1 MDSDDTP
8 IIINEEALTE
18 AFVPTRL
25 LHREGQIRELERCLK
40 PALKNRS
47 IENIFLMGTSGT
59 GKTTITK
66 WILENYFKEISA
78 YVNCWKYR
86 TTHEVLKEILLAL
99 QIPVHGREPTG
110 ELTKSLEKILK
121 KRKTIVCLDEVDR
134 LDDFDLLYLL
144 ARSGYG
150 LILISTRCHV
160 LAGLTSRIKSGLAL
174 TEIEF
179 PPYKTDELYEI
190 IRDRVEFAFRPGSL
204 KNEFIKLASLA
215 AQGDARTG
223 LEIVRKAGKKAE
235 ARYLNEVT
243 MRELEETINE
253 TNKLKMIYP
262 VDKLNEHQKTIYDI
276 LEKKRKLSSGLLY
289 NEYCAL
295 MKSPVVDRAYRNYM
309 RRMVNL
315 GLIRSEGKGRW
326 KSYEIVR

>member
-1 MDSDDTP
+1 MNEY
-8 IIINEEALTE
+8 IIINEDALTE
-18 AFVPTRL
+18 AFIPTRL

-66 WILENYFKEISA
+66 WILENYFKEIST

-86 TTHEVLKEILLAL
+86 TTHEVLKEVLLAL
-99 QIPVHGREPTG
+99 QVPVHGREPTG
-110 ELTKSLEKILK
+110 ELIKSLEKILK
-121 KRKTIVCLDEVDR
+121 KRKVIVCLDEVDR

-160 LAGLTSRIKSGLAL
+160 LASLTTRIRGSLAL

-179 PPYKTDELYEI
+179 PPYKTDELYDI
-190 IRDRVEFAFRPGSL
+190 IRDRVEYAFRPGSL
-204 KNEFIKLASLA
+204 KNEFIKLASVA

-235 ARYLNEVT
+235 VRYLNEVT
-243 MRELEETINE
+243 MRELEEAMTE
-253 TNKLKMIYP
+253 ANKLMTVYP
-262 VDKLNEHQKTIYDI
+262 INKLNEHQKLIYDI

-289 NEYCAL
+289 NEYCTL
-295 MKSPVVDRAYRNYM
+295 IKSPVVDRAYRNYM
-309 RRMVNL
+309 RRMVSL
-315 GLIRSEGKGRW
+315 GLVKPEGKGRW
-326 KSYEIVR
+326 KSYEIVP

>member
-1 MDSDDTP
+1 MGSEDAP
-8 IIINEEALTE
+8 IIVNEEALTE

-59 GKTTITK
+59 GKTAIIK

-86 TTHEVLKEILLAL
+86 TTHEVLKEILLEL

-110 ELTKSLEKILK
+110 ELTKALERILK
-121 KRKTIVCLDEVDR
+121 KRKIIVCLDEVDR

-144 ARSGYG
+144 ARSGCG
-150 LILISTRCHV
+150 LILISTRCHI
-160 LAGLTSRIKSGLAL
+160 LASLTTRIRSSLAL

-179 PPYKTDELYEI
+179 PPYKTDELYDI
-190 IRDRVEFAFRPGSL
+190 IRDRVEYAFRPGSL
-204 KNEFIKLASLA
+204 KNEFIKLASVA

-235 ARYLNEVT
+235 VRYLNEVT
-243 MRELEETINE
+243 MRELEETITE
-253 TNKLKMIYP
+253 TNKLKMVYP
-262 VDKLNEHQKTIYDI
+262 IDKLNEHQKLIYDI
-276 LEKKRKLSSGLLY
+276 LEKKQKVSSGMLY
-289 NEYCAL
+289 SEYCSL
-295 MKSPVVDRAYRNYM
+295 IKNPVVDRAYRNYM
-309 RRMVNL
+309 RRMVSL
-315 GLIRSEGKGRW
+315 GLIKSEGKGRW
-326 KSYEIVR
+326 KRYETVV

>member
-1 MDSDDTP
+1 MDSDDVP
-8 IIINEEALTE
+8 IIVNEEALTE

-86 TTHEVLKEILLAL
+86 TIHEVLKEILLAL

-110 ELTKSLEKILK
+110 ELTKSFEKIVK
-121 KRKTIVCLDEVDR
+121 KRKVIVCLDEVDR

-144 ARSGYG
+144 ARSGCG

-160 LAGLTSRIKSGLAL
+160 LANLTSRIRSSLVL

-179 PPYKTDELYEI
+179 PPYKTDELYDI
-190 IRDRVEFAFRPGSL
+190 IRDRVEFAFKPGSL
-204 KNEFIKLASLA
+204 KNEFIKIASLA

-223 LEIVRKAGKKAE
+223 LEIIRKAGKKAE
-235 ARYLNEVT
+235 VRYLNEVT
-243 MRELEETINE
+243 MRELEEATTE
-253 TNKLKMIYP
+253 ANKLKIIYP
-262 VDKLNEHQKTIYDI
+262 VDKLNEHQKVIYDI
-276 LEKKRKLSSGLLY
+276 LERKRKLSSGLLY
-289 NEYCAL
+289 DEYCSLA
-295 MKSPVVDRAYRNYM
+295 KTPVVDRAYRNYM
-309 RRMVNL
+309 RKMVNL
-315 GLIRSEGKGRW
+315 GLIRCEGKGRW
-326 KSYEIVR
+326 KSYEIVF

>member
-1 MDSDDTP
+1 MSSDGAP
-8 IIINEEALTE
+8 IIVNEEALTE

-47 IENIFLMGTSGT
+47 IENIFLVGTSGT
-59 GKTTITK
+59 GKTAIIK

-86 TTHEVLKEILLAL
+86 TTHEVLKEVLLVL
-99 QIPVHGREPTG
+99 QVPVHGREPTG
-110 ELTKSLEKILK
+110 ELTKSLERILK
-121 KRKTIVCLDEVDR
+121 KRKIIVCLDEVDR

-144 ARSGYG
+144 ARSGCG

-160 LAGLTSRIKSGLAL
+160 LANLTSRIRGSLAL
-174 TEIEF
+174 AEIEF
-179 PPYKTDELYEI
+179 PPYKTDELHDV
-190 IRDRVEFAFRPGSL
+190 IRDRVEFAFRPGSF
-204 KNEFIKLASLA
+204 KNEFIKLAAVA

-235 ARYLNEVT
+235 VRYLNEVT

-253 TNKLKMIYP
+253 MNKLKKIYP
-262 VDKLNEHQKTIYDI
+262 FDKLNEHQKAIYDI

-289 NEYCAL
+289 NEYCTL
-295 MKSPVVDRAYRNYM
+295 MKNPVVDRAYRNYM
-309 RRMVNL
+309 RRMMSL
-315 GLIRSEGKGRW
+315 GLIKAEGKGRW
-326 KSYEIVR
+326 KIYEIIS

>member
-1 MDSDDTP
+1 MDSEDAP
-8 IIINEEALTE
+8 IIVNEEALTE

-47 IENIFLMGTSGT
+47 IENIFLMGISGT

-86 TTHEVLKEILLAL
+86 TTHEVLKEVLLAL
-99 QIPVHGREPTG
+99 QVPVHGRESTG
-110 ELTKSLEKILK
+110 ELTKALEKIMK
-121 KRKTIVCLDEVDR
+121 KRKIIVCLDEVDR

-144 ARSGYG
+144 ARSECG
-150 LILISTRCHV
+150 LMLISTRCHV
-160 LAGLTSRIKSGLAL
+160 LASLTSRIRSGLAL

-179 PPYKTDELYEI
+179 PAYKTDELYDI
-190 IRDRVEFAFRPGSL
+190 IRDPVDFAFRPSSL
-204 KNEFIKLASLA
+204 KNEFIKLASVA
-215 AQGDARTG
+215 AQGDARTV

-235 ARYLNEVT
+235 VRYLNEVT

-253 TNKLKMIYP
+253 TNKLKMVYP
-262 VDKLNEHQKTIYDI
+262 VDKLNEHQKAIYDI

-289 NEYCAL
+289 NEYCTL

-309 RRMVNL
+309 RRMVSL
-315 GLIRSEGKGRW
+315 GLVKSEGKRRW
-326 KSYEIVR
+326 KRYEIIV

>member
-1 MDSDDTP
+1 MGDAP

-86 TTHEVLKEILLAL
+86 TTHEVLKEILLEL

-110 ELTKSLEKILK
+110 DLTKSVEKLVK
-121 KRKTIVCLDEVDR
+121 KRKIIVCLDEVDR

-144 ARSGYG
+144 ARSSCG
-150 LILISTRCHV
+150 LILISTRCHA
-160 LAGLTSRIKSGLAL
+160 LASLTNRIRGSLAL

-179 PPYKTDELYEI
+179 PLYKTDELYDI
-190 IRDRVEFAFRPGSL
+190 VRDRVEFAFRPGSL
-204 KNEFIKLASLA
+204 KNEFTKLASVA
-215 AQGDARTG
+215 AQGDARAG

-235 ARYLNEVT
+235 VRYLNKVT
-243 MRELEETINE
+243 MRELEEAITE
-253 TNKLKMIYP
+253 TNKLKRIHP
-262 VDKLNEHQKTIYDI
+262 VDKLNDHQKAIYGI

-289 NEYCAL
+289 DEYCAL
-295 MKSPVVDRAYRNYM
+295 VKSPVVDRAYRNYM

-315 GLIRSEGKGRW
+315 GLIKSEGKGRW
-326 KSYEIVR
+326 KKYEIAV

>member
-1 MDSDDTP
+1 MDSDDAP
-8 IIINEEALTE
+8 IIVNEDALTE

-59 GKTTITK
+59 GKTTIAK

-86 TTHEVLKEILLAL
+86 TTHEVLKEILLA
-99 QIPVHGREPTG
+99 QQVPVHGKEPTG
-110 ELTKSLEKILK
+110 ELIKSLEKVVK
-121 KRKTIVCLDEVDR
+121 KRKIIVCLDEVDR
-134 LDDFDLLYLL
+134 LGDFDLLYLL
-144 ARSGYG
+144 ARSGCG
-150 LILISTRCHV
+150 VILISTRCHV
-160 LAGLTSRIKSGLAL
+160 LANLTTRIRSSLAL

-179 PPYKTDELYEI
+179 PPYETDELYDI

-204 KNEFIKLASLA
+204 KNEFIRIASLA
-215 AQGDARTG
+215 AQGDARAG

-235 ARYLNEVT
+235 IRYLNEVT
-243 MRELEETINE
+243 MREIEETISE
-253 TNKLKMIYP
+253 MNKLGKVYP
-262 VDKLNEHQKTIYDI
+262 FDKLNEHQKAIYNI

-289 NEYCAL
+289 DEYCTI

-309 RRMVNL
+309 RRMVSL
-315 GLIRSEGKGRW
+315 GLIKSEGKGRW
-326 KSYEIVR
+326 KSYEIIN

>member
-1 MDSDDTP
+1 MDEAP
-8 IIINEEALTE
+8 ILIDEEALTE

-47 IENIFLMGTSGT
+47 IENIFLIGTSGT
-59 GKTTITK
+59 GKTTIAK

-86 TTHEVLKEILLAL
+86 TTHEVLKEILLVL

-110 ELTKSLEKILK
+110 ELIKSLEKIVK
-121 KRKTIVCLDEVDR
+121 KRKIVVCLDEVDR

-150 LILISTRCHV
+150 LILISTRCHALV
-160 LAGLTSRIKSGLAL
+160 GLTSRIRSSLAL

-179 PPYKTDELYEI
+179 PPYKTDELYDI
-190 IRDRVEFAFRPGSL
+190 IRDRVEYAFRLGSL
-204 KNEFIKLASLA
+204 KSEFIKRASVA

-243 MRELEETINE
+243 TREIEEAINE
-253 TNKLKMIYP
+253 TNRLKMFYP
-262 VDKLNEHQKTIYDI
+262 IDKLNDHQKAIYNI
-276 LEKKRKLSSGLLY
+276 LERKRKLSSGLLY
-289 NEYCAL
+289 NEYCTL
-295 MKSPVVDRAYRNYM
+295 VKNPVVDRAYRNYM
-309 RRMVNL
+309 QRMVNL
-315 GLIRSEGKGRW
+315 GLVRCEGKGRW
-326 KSYEIVR
+326 RSYEIVY

>member
-1 MDSDDTP
+1 MGSDDVP

-66 WILENYFKEISA
+66 WILENYFKGISA

-86 TTHEVLKEILLAL
+86 TTHEVLKEILLEL
-99 QIPVHGREPTG
+99 QIPAHGREPTG
-110 ELTKSLEKILK
+110 ELIKSLEKIVK
-121 KRKTIVCLDEVDR
+121 KRKVIVCLDEVDR

-160 LAGLTSRIKSGLAL
+160 LASLTSRIRSSLAL

-179 PPYKTDELYEI
+179 PPYKTDELYDI
-190 IRDRVEFAFRPGSL
+190 IRDRVEYAFRPGSL
-204 KNEFIKLASLA
+204 KNEFIKLASVA
-215 AQGDARTG
+215 AQGDARAG

-235 ARYLNEVT
+235 VRYLNEVT
-243 MRELEETINE
+243 IRELEETVNE
-253 TNKLKMIYP
+253 MNKLKKIYP
-262 VDKLNEHQKTIYDI
+262 FDKLNEHQKVIYNI
-276 LEKKRKLSSGLLY
+276 LEKNRKMQSGLLY
-289 NEYCAL
+289 NEYRRL
-295 MKSPVVDRAYRNYM
+295 VNSPVVDRAYRNYM
-309 RRMVNL
+309 RRLVNL
-315 GLIRSEGKGRW
+315 GLIKSEGRGRW
-326 KSYEIVR
+326 KIYELPT

>member
-1 MDSDDTP
+1 MDSDDVP
-8 IIINEEALTE
+8 IIVNEEALTE

-25 LHREGQIRELERCLK
+25 FHREGQVRELERCLK

-86 TTHEVLKEILLAL
+86 TTHEVLKEVLLAL
-99 QIPVHGREPTG
+99 QVPVHGREPTG
-110 ELTKSLEKILK
+110 ELTKSLEKIVK
-121 KRKTIVCLDEVDR
+121 KTKVIVCLDEVDR

-144 ARSGYG
+144 ARSGCG

-160 LAGLTSRIKSGLAL
+160 LASLTTRIRSSLAL

-179 PPYKTDELYEI
+179 PPYKTDELYDI

-235 ARYLNEVT
+235 VRYLNEVT

-253 TNKLKMIYP
+253 TNKLKMVYP

-276 LEKKRKLSSGLLY
+276 LERKRKLSSGLLY
-289 NEYCAL
+289 SEYCTL
-295 MKSPVVDRAYRNYM
+295 VKSPVVDRAYRNYM
-309 RRMVNL
+309 QRMVNL
-315 GLIRSEGKGRW
+315 GLIKAEGKGRW
-326 KSYEIVR
+326 KQYEIIV

>member
-1 MDSDDTP
+1 MDDAP
-8 IIINEEALTE
+8 IIVNEEALQE

-25 LHREGQIRELERCLK
+25 LHREGQIGELERCLK

-47 IENIFLMGTSGT
+47 IENVFLMGISGT
-59 GKTTITK
+59 GKTTIAK

-86 TTHEVLKEILLAL
+86 TAHEVLKEILLA
-99 QIPVHGREPTG
+99 QQVPVHGREPTG
-110 ELTKSLEKILK
+110 ELAQSLEKIVK
-121 KRKTIVCLDEVDR
+121 KKKLIVCLDEVDR

-144 ARSGYG
+144 ARSGCG

-160 LAGLTSRIKSGLAL
+160 LASLTTRIRTGLAL

-179 PPYKTDELYEI
+179 PPYSTDELYDI
-190 IRDRVEFAFRPGSL
+190 IRDRVEYAFRPGSL
-204 KNEFIKLASLA
+204 KNEFIKLASVA
-215 AQGDARTG
+215 AQGDARAG

-235 ARYLNEVT
+235 IRYLKEVT
-243 MRELEETINE
+243 MQALEETINE
-253 TNKLKMIYP
+253 MTKLKRVYP
-262 VDKLNEHQKTIYDI
+262 FDKLNEHQKAIYDI

-289 NEYCAL
+289 NEYCTSV
-295 MKSPVVDRAYRNYM
+295 KSPVVDRAYRNYM

-315 GLIRSEGKGRW
+315 GLIKSEGKGRW
-326 KSYEIVR
+326 KSYEIIA

>member
-1 MDSDDTP
+1 MDSDDAP
-8 IIINEEALTE
+8 IIVNEEALTE

-66 WILENYFKEISA
+66 WILDNYFKEISA

-86 TTHEVLKEILLAL
+86 TTHEVLKEVLLAL
-99 QIPVHGREPTG
+99 QVPVHGREPTG

-121 KRKTIVCLDEVDR
+121 KRKIIVCLDEVDR

-144 ARSGYG
+144 TRSGYG

-160 LAGLTSRIKSGLAL
+160 LASLTSRIRSGLAL

-179 PPYKTDELYEI
+179 PPYKPDELYDI
-190 IRDRVEFAFRPGSL
+190 IRERVEYAFRPGSL
-204 KNEFIKLASLA
+204 KNEFIKLASVA

-235 ARYLNEVT
+235 VRYLNNVA
-243 MRELEETINE
+243 MRELEEAITE
-253 TNKLKMIYP
+253 VNKLKIVYP
-262 VDKLNEHQKTIYDI
+262 VDKLNEHQKIIYDI
-276 LEKKRKLSSGLLY
+276 LGKKRKLSSGLLY
-289 NEYCAL
+289 SEYCTL
-295 MKSPVVDRAYRNYM
+295 MKSPVVERAYRNYM

-315 GLIRSEGKGRW
+315 GLIRCEGKGRW
-326 KSYEIVR
+326 RSYEITI

>member
-1 MDSDDTP
+1 MDDVP

-47 IENIFLMGTSGT
+47 IENIFLMGTTGT

-78 YVNCWKYR
+78 YVNCWKHR
-86 TTHEVLKEILLAL
+86 TTHEVLKEILLGL

-110 ELTKSLEKILK
+110 DLTKALERIVKKTKI
-121 KRKTIVCLDEVDR
+121 IACLDEVDR

-144 ARSGYG
+144 ARSGCG

-160 LAGLTSRIKSGLAL
+160 LASLTSRIRSSLAL

-179 PPYKTDELYEI
+179 PAYKTDELYDI
-190 IRDRVEFAFRPGSL
+190 IRDRVEFAFRSGSL
-204 KNEFIKLASLA
+204 KNEFIKLASVA

-235 ARYLNEVT
+235 VRYLNEVT

-262 VDKLNEHQKTIYDI
+262 IDKLNEHQKTIYGI

-289 NEYCAL
+289 NEYCTL
-295 MKSPVVDRAYRNYM
+295 IKSPVVDRAYRNYM
-309 RRMVNL
+309 QRMVNL
-315 GLIRSEGKGRW
+315 GLVRCEGKGRW
-326 KSYEIVR
+326 KRYEIVM

>member
-1 MDSDDTP
+1 MSSDDAP
-8 IIINEEALTE
+8 IIVNEEALTE
-18 AFVPTRL
+18 AFIPTRL

-59 GKTTITK
+59 GKTTITR

-86 TTHEVLKEILLAL
+86 TTHEVLKEILLGL

-110 ELTKSLEKILK
+110 ELTKSLEKIVK
-121 KRKTIVCLDEVDR
+121 KRKVIVCLDEVDR

-144 ARSGYG
+144 ARSGHG
-150 LILISTRCHV
+150 MILISTRCHV
-160 LAGLTSRIKSGLAL
+160 LANLTSRIKSSLAL

-179 PPYKTDELYEI
+179 PPYKTEELYDI

-204 KNEFIKLASLA
+204 KNEFIKLASVA
-215 AQGDARTG
+215 ARGDARTG

-235 ARYLNEVT
+235 VRYLNEVT

-253 TNKLKMIYP
+253 TNKLKMVYP
-262 VDKLNEHQKTIYDI
+262 VDRLNEHQKAIYDI

-289 NEYCAL
+289 NEYCTL

-309 RRMVNL
+309 QRMVNL
-315 GLIRSEGKGRW
+315 GLVRCEGKGRW
-326 KSYEIVR
+326 KKYEIVM

>member
-1 MDSDDTP
+1 MDSDDAP
-8 IIINEEALTE
+8 IIVNEEALAE

-86 TTHEVLKEILLAL
+86 TTHEVLKEVLLAL

-110 ELTKSLEKILK
+110 ELTKSLEKIVK
-121 KRKTIVCLDEVDR
+121 KRKVIVCLDEVDR

-150 LILISTRCHV
+150 LILISTNSHALTV
-160 LAGLTSRIKSGLAL
+160 LTNRIRSSLAL
-174 TEIEF
+174 MEIEF
-179 PPYKTDELYEI
+179 PLYKADELYDI
-190 IRDRVEFAFRPGSL
+190 IRDRVEYAFRSGAL
-204 KNEFIKLASLA
+204 KNELVKIASVA
-215 AQGDARTG
+215 ARGDARKA

-235 ARYLNEVT
+235 IRYLNEVT
-243 MRELEETINE
+243 IKELKEAIAEA
-253 TNKLKMIYP
+253 NKFKMVYP
-262 VDKLNEHQKTIYDI
+262 IDKLNEHQKAIYAI
-276 LEKKRKLSSGLLY
+276 LEKNRKMQSGSLY
-289 NEYCAL
+289 TEYRTLTQC
-295 MKSPVVDRAYRNYM
+295 PVVSRAYRNYM
-309 RRMVNL
+309 SKMVNL
-315 GLIRSEGKGRW
+315 GLVKSDGKGRW
-326 KSYEIVR
+326 KSYEIVS

>member
-1 MDSDDTP
+1 MSSEDAP

-25 LHREGQIRELERCLK
+25 LHREGQIREFERCLK

-47 IENIFLMGTSGT
+47 IENIFLMGISGT

-66 WILENYFKEISA
+66 WILENYFQEVSA

-86 TTHEVLKEILLAL
+86 TTHEVLKEVLLEL

-110 ELTKSLEKILK
+110 ELTKTLEKVLK
-121 KRKTIVCLDEVDR
+121 KRKIIVCLDEVDR

-144 ARSGYG
+144 ARSSCG

-160 LAGLTSRIKSGLAL
+160 LANLTTRIRSSLAL

-179 PPYKTDELYEI
+179 PPYKTDELYDI

-204 KNEFIKLASLA
+204 KNEFIKIASLA
-215 AQGDARTG
+215 AQGDARAG

-235 ARYLNEVT
+235 IRYLNEVT
-243 MRELEETINE
+243 MREIEETINE
-253 TNKLKMIYP
+253 MNKLRKVYP
-262 VDKLNEHQKTIYDI
+262 FDKLNEHQKAIYDI
-276 LEKKRKLSSGLLY
+276 LEKRRKLSSGSLY
-289 NEYCAL
+289 NEYCTI
-295 MKSPVVDRAYRNYM
+295 MKNHVVDRAYRKYM
-309 RRMVNL
+309 ERMVEL
-315 GLIRSEGKGRW
+315 GLVKTAGKGRW
-326 KSYEIVR
+326 KKYEMIK

>member
-1 MDSDDTP
+1 MDSDDVP
-8 IIINEEALTE
+8 IIVNEEALTE

-25 LHREGQIRELERCLK
+25 FHREGQVRELERCLK

-86 TTHEVLKEILLAL
+86 TTHEVLKEVLLAL
-99 QIPVHGREPTG
+99 QVPVHGREPTG
-110 ELTKSLEKILK
+110 ELTKSLEKIMK
-121 KRKTIVCLDEVDR
+121 KRKVIVCLDEVDR

-144 ARSGYG
+144 ARSGCG
-150 LILISTRCHV
+150 LILISTRCHI
-160 LAGLTSRIKSGLAL
+160 LANLTSRIRSSLVL

-179 PPYKTDELYEI
+179 PPYKTDELYDI
-190 IRDRVEFAFRPGSL
+190 IRDRVDFAFRPGSL
-204 KNEFIKLASLA
+204 KNEFIKLASVA

-235 ARYLNEVT
+235 VRYLNEVT

-253 TNKLKMIYP
+253 TNKLKMVYP
-262 VDKLNEHQKTIYDI
+262 VDKLNEHQKAIYDI
-276 LEKKRKLSSGLLY
+276 LEKKRKLASGLLY
-289 NEYCAL
+289 NEYCTL
-295 MKSPVVDRAYRNYM
+295 VKSPVVDRAYRKYM
-309 RRMVNL
+309 ERMVEL
-315 GLIRSEGKGRW
+315 GLVKAVGKGRW
-326 KSYEIVR
+326 REFELSV

>member
-1 MDSDDTP
+1 MDSDDAP

-86 TTHEVLKEILLAL
+86 TTHEVLKEILLAQ

-110 ELTKSLEKILK
+110 ELTKSLEKIAK
-121 KRKTIVCLDEVDR
+121 QRKTIVCLDEVDR

-144 ARSGYG
+144 ARSSCGI
-150 LILISTRCHV
+150 ILISTRCHV
-160 LAGLTSRIKSGLAL
+160 LANLTARIQSSLAL

-179 PPYKTDELYEI
+179 PPYKTDELYDI
-190 IRDRVEFAFRPGSL
+190 IHDRVEFAFRPGSL
-204 KNEFIKLASLA
+204 KNELMRIASVA
-215 AQGDARTG
+215 AQGDARAG
-223 LEIVRKAGKKAE
+223 LEIVRKAGRKAE
-235 ARYLNEVT
+235 IRYLNEVT

-253 TNKLKMIYP
+253 MVKLKRVFP
-262 VDKLNEHQKTIYDI
+262 FDKLNEHQKAIYDI
-276 LEKKRKLSSGLLY
+276 LEKKRKVTSGLLY
-289 NEYCAL
+289 DEYCTV
-295 MKSPVVDRAYRNYM
+295 MKSPVVGRAYRNYM

-315 GLIRSEGKGRW
+315 GLVKSEGKGRW
-326 KSYEIVR
+326 KSYEVVV

>member
-1 MDSDDTP
+1 MDSDDAP
-8 IIINEEALTE
+8 IIVNEEALTE

-25 LHREGQIRELERCLK
+25 LHREGQIREPERCLR
-40 PALKNRS
+40 PALENRS
-47 IENIFLMGTSGT
+47 IENILLKGTSGT
-59 GKTTITK
+59 GKTTIVK

-86 TTHEVLKEILLAL
+86 TTHEVLKEILLEL

-110 ELTKSLEKILK
+110 ELTKSLEKIVK
-121 KRKTIVCLDEVDR
+121 KKKVIVCLDEVDR

-144 ARSGYG
+144 ARSGCG

-160 LAGLTSRIKSGLAL
+160 LASLTSRIRSSLAL

-179 PPYKTDELYEI
+179 PPYKTDELYDI
-190 IRDRVEFAFRPGSL
+190 IRDRVEYAFRPGSL
-204 KNEFIKLASLA
+204 KNEFIKLASVA

-235 ARYLNEVT
+235 IRYLNEVT

-289 NEYCAL
+289 NECCTL

-309 RRMVNL
+309 RRMVSL
-315 GLIRSEGKGRW
+315 GLIKSEGKGRW
-326 KSYEIVR
+326 KSYEIVC

>member
-1 MDSDDTP
+1 MNSDDAP
-8 IIINEEALTE
+8 IIVNEEALTE

-25 LHREGQIRELERCLK
+25 LHREGQIREIERCLK

-66 WILENYFKEISA
+66 WILENYFKEVSA

-86 TTHEVLKEILLAL
+86 TIHEVLKETLLEL

-110 ELTKSLEKILK
+110 ELTKSLEKVVK
-121 KRKTIVCLDEVDR
+121 KKKVIVCLDEVDR

-144 ARSGYG
+144 ARSNCG
-150 LILISTRCHV
+150 LILISTRCHI
-160 LAGLTSRIKSGLAL
+160 LANLTTRIRSSLAL

-179 PPYKTDELYEI
+179 PPYKTDELYDI
-190 IRDRVEFAFRPGSL
+190 IRDRVEYAFRPGSL
-204 KNEFIKLASLA
+204 KNEFIKLASVA
-215 AQGDARTG
+215 AQGDARAG

-235 ARYLNEVT
+235 VRYLNEVT

-253 TNKLKMIYP
+253 MSKLKKIYP
-262 VDKLNEHQKTIYDI
+262 FDKLNEHQKVIYNI
-276 LEKKRKLSSGLLY
+276 LEKNRKMQSGLLY
-289 NEYCAL
+289 NEYRRL
-295 MKSPVVDRAYRNYM
+295 VNNPVVDRAYRNYM
-309 RRMVNL
+309 RRLVNL
-315 GLIRSEGKGRW
+315 GLIKSEGKGRW
-326 KSYEIVR
+326 KIYELPA

>member
-1 MDSDDTP
+1 MSSDDAP
-8 IIINEEALTE
+8 IIVNEEALTE

-25 LHREGQIRELERCLK
+25 LHREGQIREFERCLK
-40 PALKNRS
+40 PVLKNRS
-47 IENIFLMGTSGT
+47 IENIFLMGTTGT

-78 YVNCWKYR
+78 YVNCWKHR
-86 TTHEVLKEILLAL
+86 TTHEVLKEILLGL

-110 ELTKSLEKILK
+110 ELTKSLEKIVK
-121 KRKTIVCLDEVDR
+121 KRKVIVCLDEVDR

-160 LAGLTSRIKSGLAL
+160 LATLTSRIRSSLAL

-179 PPYKTDELYEI
+179 PSYKTDELYDI
-190 IRDRVEFAFRPGSL
+190 IRDRVEYAFRPGSL
-204 KNEFIKLASLA
+204 KNEFIKLASVA

-235 ARYLNEVT
+235 VRYLNEVT
-243 MRELEETINE
+243 MRELQETISE
-253 TNKLKMIYP
+253 TNKMKMVFP
-262 VDKLNEHQKTIYDI
+262 VDKLNQHQKTIYHI

-289 NEYCAL
+289 DEYCTL
-295 MKSPVVDRAYRNYM
+295 MKNPVVDRAYRNYM
-309 RRMVNL
+309 RRMMNL
-315 GLIRSEGKGRW
+315 GLIKSEGKGRW